1 MPSNN
6 IHGFIATI
14 TYTVLQDILQNLE
27 ALRQGAVL
35 NTGYPTEY
43 FFYI

>member
-14 TYTVLQDILQNLE
+14 TYTVLQDILQKLE
-27 ALRQGAVL
+27 ALRQGTVL